1 MRHRQ
6 RSILYL
12 LLLSAAF
19 LTGCNT
25 TRARSAP
32 ARSSIVKSQ
41 TAPLPLSRH
50 PSRDSAF
57 ALYHNPAY
65 GVSFRYPRNYALDSL
80 DEDEDADAVAESP
93 ALKTQQQLDA
103 EQPGALLLA
112 TIEIPADA
120 YPNTTFVE
128 GHLQF
133 AVNPQSTAESCRA
146 LVAPPDSDW
155 PGATDQTI
163 IQGIP
168 FHWRD
173 RGVITPDVIVARR
186 DYAGFSAGACYEF
199 FLEVAATPPANQ
211 APASAAASDASAA
224 ASSLNSPT
232 HLAPA
237 DLPKILRPL
246 EKTVS
251 SFQFHP
257 VL

>member
-1 MRHRQ
+1 MRNQ
-6 RSILYL
+6 RRYILYL
-12 LLLSAAF
+12 LLLSVAF
-19 LTGCNT
+19 LPGCNT

-41 TAPLPLSRH
+41 TPPPPVSKH
-50 PSRDSAF
+50 PPRDSAF

-80 DEDEDADAVAESP
+80 DEDADAESST
-93 ALKTQQQLDA
+93 LKTQQQLDA

-173 RGVITPDVIVARR
+173 RGVITPDAIVARR

-199 FLEVAATPPANQ
+199 FLEVAATPPPPQ
-211 APASAAASDASAA
+211 APAFPPT
-224 ASSLNSPT
+224 SSLNAPT
-232 HLAPA
+232 HLVPA

-251 SFQFHP
+251 SFQLHLSASHF
-257 VL
+257 

>member
-1 MRHRQ
+1 MRNQ
-6 RSILYL
+6 RRPILYL
-12 LLLSAAF
+12 LLLSVAF
-19 LTGCNT
+19 HPGCNT
-25 TRARSAP
+25 SHAHSAP
-32 ARSSIVKSQ
+32 ARSSLVKLQ
-41 TAPLPLSRH
+41 TAPPPVSKH
-50 PSRDSAF
+50 PPRDSAF

-65 GVSFRYPRNYALDSL
+65 GISFRYPRNYALDSL
-80 DEDEDADAVAESP
+80 GEDADAVAESP
-93 ALKTQQQLDA
+93 TLKTQQQLDA

-133 AVNPQSTAESCRA
+133 AVNAQSTAESCRA
-146 LVAPPDSDW
+146 LVAPPDSGW
-155 PGATDQTI
+155 PGVTDQTI

-173 RGVITPDVIVARR
+173 RGAITPDSIVAGR

-199 FLEVAATPPANQ
+199 FLEVAATPPATQ
-211 APASAAASDASAA
+211 APASAA

-232 HLAPA
+232 HLVPA

-251 SFQFHP
+251 SFQLHP
-257 VL
+257 AASHF

>member
-1 MRHRQ
+1 MCNQR

-12 LLLSAAF
+12 LLLSVAF
-19 LTGCNT
+19 LPGCNT

-41 TAPLPLSRH
+41 TPPPPVSKH
-50 PSRDSAF
+50 PPRDSAF

-65 GVSFRYPRNYALDSL
+65 GVSFRYPRTYALDSL
-80 DEDEDADAVAESP
+80 GEEEDAEAVAESP
-93 ALKTQQQLDA
+93 NLKTQQQLDA

-120 YPNTTFVE
+120 FPNTTFVE

-133 AVNPQSTAESCRA
+133 AVNRQSTAESCLA
-146 LVAPPDSDW
+146 LIAPPDSDW
-155 PGATDQTI
+155 PGAPDQTI

-173 RGVITPDVIVARR
+173 RGAITPDSIVARR

-199 FLEVAATPPANQ
+199 FLEVAATPPATQ
-211 APASAAASDASAA
+211 APASATT
-224 ASSLNSPT
+224 SSLNSPT
-232 HLAPA
+232 HVAAA

-246 EKTVS
+246 EKTVQS
-251 SFQFHP
+251 LQFHP
-257 VL
+257 GP

>member
-1 MRHRQ
+1 MRNLR
-6 RSILYL
+6 LYL
-12 LLLSAAF
+12 LLLNVA
-19 LTGCNT
+19 LLPGCNT

-41 TAPLPLSRH
+41 TPPPPISKH
-50 PSRDSAF
+50 PPRDSAF

-80 DEDEDADAVAESP
+80 NEDSDAVADSP
-93 ALKTQQQLDA
+93 TLKTQQQLDA

-173 RGVITPDVIVARR
+173 RGAITPDALVARR

-199 FLEVAATPPANQ
+199 FLEVAATPPATQ
-211 APASAAASDASAA
+211 APAYAAT
-224 ASSLNSPT
+224 SSLNSPT
-232 HLAPA
+232 HQVPA
-237 DLPKILRPL
+237 DLPRILRPL
-246 EKTVS
+246 EKTVQS
-251 SFQFHP
+251 LQFHP
-257 VL
+257 PAPAP

>member
-1 MRHRQ
+1 MRNQ
-6 RSILYL
+6 RRTILYL

-19 LTGCNT
+19 LPGCNT

-32 ARSSIVKSQ
+32 ARASIVKAQ
-41 TAPLPLSRH
+41 TPPPSVSKH
-50 PSRDSAF
+50 PPRDSAF

-65 GVSFRYPRNYALDSL
+65 GVSFRYPRTYALDSL
-80 DEDEDADAVAESP
+80 DEGAEAVAESP
-93 ALKTQQQLDA
+93 TLKTQQQLDA

-173 RGVITPDVIVARR
+173 RGAITPDAIVARR
-186 DYAGFSAGACYEF
+186 DYAGFSADACYEF
-199 FLEVAATPPANQ
+199 FLEVAAMPPTTPAAVS
-211 APASAAASDASAA
+211 AP

-232 HLAPA
+232 HLVPA

-257 VL
+257 VPSHF

>member
-1 MRHRQ
+1 MRHQ
-6 RSILYL
+6 RPILYL
-12 LLLSAAF
+12 LLLSTAF
-19 LTGCNT
+19 LPGCNT

-41 TAPLPLSRH
+41 TPTPPVSKH
-50 PSRDSAF
+50 PPRDSAF

-80 DEDEDADAVAESP
+80 GEDADAVAESP
-93 ALKTQQQLDA
+93 TLKTQQQFDA

-112 TIEIPADA
+112 TIEIPADS

-133 AVNPQSTAESCRA
+133 AVNPPSTAESCRA
-146 LVAPPDSDW
+146 LVVPPDSDL

-173 RGVITPDVIVARR
+173 RGAITPDAIAAGR

-199 FLEVAATPPANQ
+199 FLEVAAMPPATQ
-211 APASAAASDASAA
+211 APASAP

-232 HLAPA
+232 RLAPA

-251 SFQFHP
+251 SLQFHP
-257 VL
+257 PAPAP

>member
-1 MRHRQ
+1 MRNQPRP
-6 RSILYL
+6 ILYL

-41 TAPLPLSRH
+41 TAPLPVSRH
-50 PSRDSAF
+50 PSHDSAF

-80 DEDEDADAVAESP
+80 DEDENAVAESP
-93 ALKTQQQLDA
+93 TLKTQQQLDA

-133 AVNPQSTAESCRA
+133 AVNPQSTADSCRA
-146 LVAPPDSDW
+146 LVAPPDSGS

-173 RGVITPDVIVARR
+173 RGAITPDAIVAGR

-199 FLEVAATPPANQ
+199 FLEISATPPATQ
-211 APASAAASDASAA
+211 APDSAP

-232 HLAPA
+232 HLVPA

-251 SFQFHP
+251 SLQFHP
-257 VL
+257 PVPAP

>member
-1 MRHRQ
+1 MRNQ
-6 RSILYL
+6 RRYILYL
-12 LLLSAAF
+12 LLLSVAF
-19 LTGCNT
+19 LPGCNT

-41 TAPLPLSRH
+41 TPPPPVSKH
-50 PSRDSAF
+50 PPRDSAF

-80 DEDEDADAVAESP
+80 DEDADAESST
-93 ALKTQQQLDA
+93 LKTQQQLDA

-173 RGVITPDVIVARR
+173 RGVITPDAIVARR

-199 FLEVAATPPANQ
+199 FLEVAATPPATQ
-211 APASAAASDASAA
+211 APAFAAT
-224 ASSLNSPT
+224 SSLNAPT
-232 HLAPA
+232 DLAPA

-246 EKTVS
+246 EKTVQS
-251 SFQFHP
+251 LQFHP
-257 VL
+257 EP

>member
-1 MRHRQ
+1 MCNQR

-12 LLLSAAF
+12 LLLSLA
-19 LTGCNT
+19 LLPGCNT

-41 TAPLPLSRH
+41 TPSASVSKH
-50 PSRDSAF
+50 PPRDSAF

-65 GVSFRYPRNYALDSL
+65 GISFRYPRTYALDSL
-80 DEDEDADAVAESP
+80 GEDADAEAESP
-93 ALKTQQQLDA
+93 TLKTQQQLDA

-133 AVNPQSTAESCRA
+133 AVNPQSTTESCLA

-173 RGVITPDVIVARR
+173 RGVITPDAIVARR

-199 FLEVAATPPANQ
+199 FLEVAATPPAIL
-211 APASAAASDASAA
+211 ATASAP

-232 HLAPA
+232 RLAPA

-246 EKTVS
+246 EKTVQ

-257 VL
+257 PAPAP

>member
-1 MRHRQ
+1 MRNKR
-6 RSILYL
+6 RTILL
-12 LLLSAAF
+12 FLLLSVTF

-41 TAPLPLSRH
+41 AAPPPVAKH
-50 PSRDSAF
+50 PPRDSAF

-65 GVSFRYPRNYALDSL
+65 GVSFRYPRNYALDALSEGA
-80 DEDEDADAVAESP
+80 EDLAESP
-93 ALKTQQQLDA
+93 TLKTQQQLDA

-146 LVAPPDSDW
+146 LVAPPDSGW

-168 FHWRD
+168 FRWRD
-173 RGVITPDVIVARR
+173 RGAITPDAIVASRE
-186 DYAGFSAGACYEF
+186 YAGFSSGACYEF
-199 FLEVAATPPANQ
+199 FLEVAAMP
-211 APASAAASDASAA
+211 AAASAP
-224 ASSLNSPT
+224 NSPAR
-232 HLAPA
+232 LALA

-251 SFQFHP
+251 SLQFHP
-257 VL
+257 APAPSSSK

>member
-1 MRHRQ
+1 MHTRR
-6 RSILYL
+6 RIML
-12 LLLSAAF
+12 LLLLAIPACLS
-19 LTGCNT
+19 GCNS

-32 ARSSIVKSQ
+32 ARSSLVKPQ
-41 TAPLPLSRH
+41 TPTPSSSKHAP
-50 PSRDSAF
+50 RDSAF
-57 ALYHNPAY
+57 SVYNNPAY

-146 LVAPPDSDW
+146 LVAPPDSGS

-173 RGVITPDVIVARR
+173 RGAITPDAIVARR

-199 FLEVAATPPANQ
+199 FLEVAATPPAAQ
-211 APASAAASDASAA
+211 APAYAAT
-224 ASSLNSPT
+224 SSLNSPT
-232 HLAPA
+232 HQVPA

>member
-1 MRHRQ
+1 MGNQR

-12 LLLSAAF
+12 LLFSLAF
-19 LTGCNT
+19 LPGCNT

-41 TAPLPLSRH
+41 TPPPVSKH
-50 PSRDSAF
+50 PPRDSAF

-65 GVSFRYPRNYALDSL
+65 GVSFRYPRNYTLDSL
-80 DEDEDADAVAESP
+80 GEDGYAVAESP
-93 ALKTQQQLDA
+93 TLKTQQQLDA

-133 AVNPQSTAESCRA
+133 AVNSQSTAESCRG

-173 RGVITPDVIVARR
+173 RGAITPDAVVASR

-199 FLEVAATPPANQ
+199 FLEVAAMPP
-211 APASAAASDASAA
+211 AA

-232 HLAPA
+232 HIAPA

-251 SFQFHP
+251 SFQLRPATSHF
-257 VL
+257 

>member
-1 MRHRQ
+1 MRNQRQ
-6 RSILYL
+6 SILYL
-12 LLLSAAF
+12 LLLSLVF
-19 LTGCNT
+19 LPGCNT

-41 TAPLPLSRH
+41 TPPPPVSKH
-50 PSRDSAF
+50 PPRDSAF
-57 ALYHNPAY
+57 ALYHNPSY
-65 GVSFRYPRNYALDSL
+65 GVSFRYPRTYALDSL
-80 DEDEDADAVAESP
+80 DEDAEAVPESP
-93 ALKTQQQLDA
+93 TLKTQQQLDA

-133 AVNPQSTAESCRA
+133 AVNPQSSAESCRA

-168 FHWRD
+168 FYWRD
-173 RGVITPDVIVARR
+173 RGAITPDAIVAGR

-199 FLEVAATPPANQ
+199 FLEVAATPPATQ
-211 APASAAASDASAA
+211 APASAATSVP

-246 EKTVS
+246 EKTVQS
-251 SFQFHP
+251 LQSHP
-257 VL
+257 PAPAP

>member
-1 MRHRQ
+1 MRNHR

-19 LTGCNT
+19 LPGCNT

-41 TAPLPLSRH
+41 TPSASISKH
-50 PSRDSAF
+50 PPRDSAF

-65 GVSFRYPRNYALDSL
+65 GISFRYPRNYALDSL
-80 DEDEDADAVAESP
+80 GEDADAVAESP
-93 ALKTQQQLDA
+93 TLKTQQQLDA

-133 AVNPQSTAESCRA
+133 AVNPQSTAESCRP

-163 IQGIP
+163 IQGIA

-173 RGVITPDVIVARR
+173 RGAITPDAIVAGR

-199 FLEVAATPPANQ
+199 FLEVAATPPATQ
-211 APASAAASDASAA
+211 APAFAAT
-224 ASSLNSPT
+224 SSLNSPA

-246 EKTVS
+246 EKTVQS
-251 SFQFHP
+251 LQFHP
-257 VL
+257 AP